1 MDESLNLYEI
11 VQQQFEKAVRVIN
24 LSEDLCA
31 VLRNCKRQLIVA
43 VPIKMDDG
51 TIRSFE
57 GYRVQHNVTRGPAKG
72 GIRYHPDVTLD
83 EVKALASWMTW
94 KCAVLNIPYGGGKG
108 GVRCNPKELSEN
120 ELERLTR
127 RFTSEIIPFIG
138 PDRDIPAPDVYTSPQ
153 TMAWMM
159 DTFSMMKGYS
169 VLGVV
174 TGKPVALGGSEG
186 RNSATARGCQ
196 IVIKEACKR
205 HDIELKEARVVVQGF
220 GNAGSFLAQFLSQDG
235 ARVIAVSDSQGGIFN
250 REGLKISQ
258 VRKFKEENGTV
269 VGFPGSRPVSNEE
282 LLELECEILAPA
294 ALESQI
300 TAQNA
305 DRIRAQLVA
314 EAANGPTTP
323 AADKILFEKGIVVV
337 PDILANSG
345 GVTVSYF
352 EWVQDLQGFFWDEDV
367 VDRVLEQKMKA
378 AFGEVFAAAHEHRVD
393 LRTGAYVLAVK
404 RVADATTLRGLFP

>member
-11 VQQQFEKAVRVIN
+11 VQQQFEKAVRVLN

-138 PDRDIPAPDVYTSPQ
+138 PDRDIPAPDVYTNPQ

-196 IVIKEACKR
+196 IVIKEACKQ
-205 HDIELKEARVVVQGF
+205 HNIELKEARVVVQGF

-235 ARVIAVSDSQGGIFN
+235 ARVIAISDSQGGIFN

-305 DRIRAQLVA
+305 DRIRTQIVA

-323 AADKILFEKGIVVV
+323 AADKILFKKGIVVV

-378 AFGEVFAAAHEHRVD
+378 AFGEVFAVAHEHRVD
-393 LRTGAYVLAVK
+393 LRTGAYALAVK

>member
-205 HDIELKEARVVVQGF
+205 HNIELKEARVVVQGF